1 MKKKIGDLTLKELS
15 EICLNKTTCNNCP
28 LLDYCIVKPYRMKSD
43 GGFIFNKEIEVE
55 ENEHR

>member
-1 MKKKIGDLTLKELS
+1 MKKKLGDLTLKELS
-15 EICLNKTTCNNCP
+15 EICFNKTTCNNCP

-55 ENEHR
+55 EDE